1 MLSRIV
7 LLCAMTAVSLSVA
20 GCGGGNGA
28 SGDGETIV
36 AAFYPLAFA
45 ADQVAGPG
53 VEVAD
58 LTRAGE
64 EPHDIELS
72 PRDVARIHGAKLL
85 VYEGRGFQP
94 AVEDAARD
102 RGGPSLDVLDH
113 VRLRLRGTGDD
124 VDPHVWLD
132 PRRYAQVTRAIA
144 AALGDEARAEPFV
157 RRLGAL
163 DREFA
168 RGLRRCDRRT
178 IVTSHAAFGYLAA
191 RYGLEQ
197 VALVGLAPEAEPAPA
212 TVAHLVDTVRA
223 TGATTVFTEPLV
235 APALADTVASEA
247 GAVTATLD
255 PLEALT
261 PAEESTGADY
271 FGVMRDNLAA
281 LRKALGC
288 H

>member
-7 LLCAMTAVSLSVA
+7 LLCVIAAVSLFVA
-20 GCGGGNGA
+20 GCGGNGA
-28 SGDGETIV
+28 SGAGETVV

-45 ADQVAGPG
+45 AQHVAGPG
-53 VEVAD
+53 VDVVD

-72 PRDVARIHGAKLL
+72 PRDVARILDAKLV
-85 VYEGRGFQP
+85 VYAGHGFQP
-94 AVEDAARD
+94 AVEDAARER
-102 RGGPSLDVLDH
+102 RGPTLDVLDH
-113 VRLRLRGTGDD
+113 VRLRGTGDD

-144 AALGDEARAEPFV
+144 SALGDEPRAEPFV
-157 RRLGAL
+157 RRLDEL
-163 DREFA
+163 DRELA
-168 RGLRRCDRRT
+168 HGLRRCDRRT

-197 VALVGLAPEAEPAPA
+197 VALVGLAPEAEPSPA
-212 TVAHLVDTVRA
+212 TVARLADTVRA

-235 APALADTVASEA
+235 APALADTVAREA

-261 PAEESTGADY
+261 PSEEDAGADY
-271 FGVMRDNLAA
+271 FRVMRENLAA

>member
-1 MLSRIV
+1 MCAIASSS
-7 LLCAMTAVSLSVA
+7 LLVA
-20 GCGGGNGA
+20 GCGG
-28 SGDGETIV
+28 SGTSADDGTIV

-45 ADQVAGPG
+45 ASQVAGPG
-53 VEVAD
+53 ADVVD

-72 PRDVARIHGAKLL
+72 PRDVARIHDAKLL

-113 VRLRLRGTGDD
+113 VRLHGGGDD

-132 PRRYAQVTRAIA
+132 PGRYAQVTRAIA
-144 AALGDEARAEPFV
+144 VALGRPAKAAPFV
-157 RRLGAL
+157 RRLEAL
-163 DREFA
+163 DREYA
-168 RGLRRCDRRT
+168 RGLHSCDRRT

-197 VALVGLAPEAEPAPA
+197 VALVGLAPEAEPSPA

-223 TGATTVFTEPLV
+223 TRATTVFTEPLV
-235 APALADTVASEA
+235 APALADTVANEA

-271 FGVMRDNLAA
+271 FSVMRDNLAA

-288 H
+288 R

>member
-1 MLSRIV
+1 MCV
-7 LLCAMTAVSLSVA
+7 ATAATLLLA
-20 GCGGGNGA
+20 GCGG
-28 SGDGETIV
+28 SETSDSGETVV

-45 ADQVAGPG
+45 AEQVAGPG
-53 VEVAD
+53 VDVVD

-72 PRDVARIHGAKLL
+72 PRDIARIQDARIV
-85 VYEGRGFQP
+85 VYAGRGFQP
-94 AVEDAARD
+94 AVEDAVRD
-102 RGGPSLDVLDH
+102 RSGPSLDVLDH
-113 VRLRLRGTGDD
+113 VRLHGAGDD

-132 PRRYAQVTRAIA
+132 PRRYAQITRAIA
-144 AALGDEARAEPFV
+144 AALGKEARAEPFV
-157 RRLGAL
+157 LRVAAL

-168 RGLRRCDRRT
+168 RGLRRCKRRT

-191 RYGLEQ
+191 RYGLRQ
-197 VALVGLAPEAEPAPA
+197 VALVGLAPEAEPSPA
-212 TVAHLVDTVRA
+212 AVARLADTVRA

-235 APALADTVASEA
+235 APALADTVARES
-247 GAVTATLD
+247 GATTATLD

-261 PAEESTGADY
+261 PSEEEAGADY

-288 H
+288 R

>member
-1 MLSRIV
+1 MV
-7 LLCAMTAVSLSVA
+7 GVATLLVA
-20 GCGGGNGA
+20 GCGGSGA
-28 SGDGETIV
+28 SGGAETVV
-36 AAFYPLAFA
+36 AAFYPLAYA
-45 ADQVAGPG
+45 AGHVAGPG
-53 VEVAD
+53 LEVVD

-72 PRDVARIHGAKLL
+72 PRDVARIDDSTL
-85 VYEGRGFQP
+85 VVYAGHGFQP

-102 RGGPSLDVLDH
+102 RSGPSLDVLDH
-113 VRLRLRGTGDD
+113 LRLHGTGDD

-132 PRRYAQVTRAIA
+132 PERYAQVTRAIA

-157 RRLGAL
+157 RRLDAL
-163 DREFA
+163 DREYA
-168 RGLRRCDRRT
+168 RGLRRCERRT
-178 IVTSHAAFGYLAA
+178 IVTSHAAFGYLAS
-191 RYGLEQ
+191 RYGLAQ
-197 VALVGLAPEAEPAPA
+197 VALVGLAPEAEPSPA
-212 TVAHLVDTVRA
+212 TVAHLAETVRA

-235 APALADTVASEA
+235 APALADTVAREA

-261 PAEESTGADY
+261 PSEEEAGADY

-288 H
+288 R

>member
-1 MLSRIV
+1 
-7 LLCAMTAVSLSVA
+7 
-20 GCGGGNGA
+20 
-28 SGDGETIV
+28 
-36 AAFYPLAFA
+36 
-45 ADQVAGPG
+45 
-53 VEVAD
+53 VAD
-58 LTRAGE
+58 R
-64 EPHDIELS
+64 S
-72 PRDVARIHGAKLL
+72 GA
-85 VYEGRGFQP
+85 
-94 AVEDAARD
+94 
-102 RGGPSLDVLDH
+102 SLDVLDR
-113 VRLRLRGTGDD
+113 VPLRGTGDD

-144 AALGDEARAEPFV
+144 SALGDEPRAEPFV
-157 RRLGAL
+157 RRLDEL
-163 DREFA
+163 DRELA

-197 VALVGLAPEAEPAPA
+197 VALVGLAPEAEPSPA
-212 TVAHLVDTVRA
+212 TVARLADTVRA

-235 APALADTVASEA
+235 APALADTVAREA

-261 PAEESTGADY
+261 PSEEDAGADY
-271 FGVMRDNLAA
+271 FRVMRENLAA

>member
-7 LLCAMTAVSLSVA
+7 LLCAMAAVSLSVA

-72 PRDVARIHGAKLL
+72 PRDVARIDDATL
-85 VYEGRGFQP
+85 VAYAGHGFQP
-94 AVEDAARD
+94 AVDDAV
-102 RGGPSLDVLDH
+102 RGRRGPSLDVLDR
-113 VRLRLRGTGDD
+113 VRLHGTGDD

-157 RRLGAL
+157 RRLDAL

-178 IVTSHAAFGYLAA
+178 IVTSHAAFGYLAS

-261 PAEESTGADY
+261 PSEEEAGADY

-288 H
+288 R